1 MTTPTRVQRTYL
13 TLVMLTTLS
22 ASLIWGINTLFLLDA
37 GLNNLEAFAANA
49 FFTAGMMVFEVPTGV
64 VADLKGRRVSFLVG
78 ALTLMAS
85 TLLYV
90 LLWQV
95 GAAFWAWALV
105 SVLLGLGFTFFSGAM
120 EAWLVDALHHT
131 GYTGELDAVFG
142 RAQAVQGAAMLVGSV
157 LGGVLA
163 QATSLGVPFV
173 ARAVLLG
180 LTFALA
186 FFLMHDIGFTPV
198 RGKRPGPEVQRIF
211 RESLTYGLGRPPV
224 RWMML
229 TSPFVGGVSIYV
241 FYAMQP
247 YLLEL
252 WGDEGAYG
260 IAGLAAAIVAGAD
273 IVGGIL
279 APRLRHA
286 FRRRTS
292 MILTTTALSAGAL
305 LVVPVVDSFA
315 LVVALLAVWSL
326 AAAAESPVRKTYLN
340 ALIPSR
346 QRATVLSFDS
356 LLSNAGGV
364 ALQPG
369 LGRVADVWGYP
380 ATFAISGLFQAAAL
394 PFIVLAQRLS
404 VPEDFATREPPATET
419 VVAAGPSQ
427 ETT

>member
-1 MTTPTRVQRTYL
+1 VITARTVQRTYL

-49 FFTAGMMVFEVPTGV
+49 FFTAGMMLFEVPTGV
-64 VADLKGRRVSFLVG
+64 VADLRGRRVSFLVG
-78 ALTLMAS
+78 ALTLMGS

-95 GAAFWAWALV
+95 HAPFWGWALV

-142 RAQAVQGAAMLVGSV
+142 RGQAVGGAAMLIGSV

-163 QATSLGVPFV
+163 QATNLGVPFV
-173 ARAVLLG
+173 VRAALL
-180 LTFALA
+180 LATFALA
-186 FFLMHDIGFTPV
+186 FFLMQDIGFTPE
-198 RGKRPGPEVQRIF
+198 RGKRPGPEVRRIF
-211 RESLTYGLGRPPV
+211 RESLRYGLGQPPV

-229 TSPFVGGVSIYV
+229 TTPFVGGVGIYV

-252 WGDEGAYG
+252 YGDEGAYG
-260 IAGLAAAIVAGAD
+260 IAGLAAALVAGAN
-273 IVGGIL
+273 IIGGFL

-292 MILTTTALSAGAL
+292 MILTTTAISAAAL
-305 LVVPVVDSFA
+305 ALVPVTDSFA
-315 LVVALLAVWSL
+315 LVVVLLAVWSL
-326 AAAAESPVRKTYLN
+326 AAAAELPVRQAYLN

-356 LLSNAGGV
+356 LLSNTGGV
-364 ALQPG
+364 VLQPG

-380 ATFAISGLFQAAAL
+380 ATFAISAGFQAVAL
-394 PFIVLAQRLS
+394 PFVRLAQRLS
-404 VPEDFATREPPATET
+404 VPEDFSTREAPSP
-419 VVAAGPSQ
+419 VVEKA
-427 ETT
+427 

>member
-1 MTTPTRVQRTYL
+1 VITARTVQRTYL

-22 ASLIWGINTLFLLDA
+22 ASLIWGIDTLFLLDA

-49 FFTAGMMVFEVPTGV
+49 FFTAGMMLFEVPTGV
-64 VADLKGRRVSFLVG
+64 VADLRGRRVSFLVG
-78 ALTLMAS
+78 ALTLMGS

-95 GAAFWAWALV
+95 HAPFWGWALV

-142 RAQAVQGAAMLVGSV
+142 RGQAVGGAAMLIGSV

-163 QATSLGVPFV
+163 QATNLGVPFV
-173 ARAVLLG
+173 VRAALL
-180 LTFALA
+180 LATFALA
-186 FFLMHDIGFTPV
+186 FFLMQDIGFTPE
-198 RGKRPGPEVQRIF
+198 RGKRPGPEVRRIF
-211 RESLTYGLGRPPV
+211 RESLRYGLGQPPV

-229 TSPFVGGVSIYV
+229 TSPFVGGVGIYV

-252 WGDEGAYG
+252 YGDEGAYG
-260 IAGLAAAIVAGAD
+260 IAGLAAALVAGAN
-273 IVGGIL
+273 IIGGFL

-292 MILTTTALSAGAL
+292 MILTTTAISAAAL
-305 LVVPVVDSFA
+305 ALVPVTDSFA
-315 LVVALLAVWSL
+315 LVVVLLAVWSL
-326 AAAAESPVRKTYLN
+326 AAAAELPVRQAYLN

-356 LLSNAGGV
+356 LLSNTGGV
-364 ALQPG
+364 VLQPG

-380 ATFAISGLFQAAAL
+380 ATFAISAGFQAVAL
-394 PFIVLAQRLS
+394 PFVRLAQRLS
-404 VPEDFATREPPATET
+404 VPEDFSTREAPSP
-419 VVAAGPSQ
+419 VVEKA
-427 ETT
+427 

>member
-1 MTTPTRVQRTYL
+1 VTTSTQVQRTYL

-49 FFTAGMMVFEVPTGV
+49 FFTAGMMLFEVPTGV
-64 VADLKGRRVSFLVG
+64 VADLAGRRISFLVG
-78 ALTLMAS
+78 SLTLMAA

-95 GAAFWAWALV
+95 DAAFWAWAVV

-131 GYTGELDAVFG
+131 GFTGELDAVFG
-142 RAQAVQGAAMLVGSV
+142 RAQAVGGAAMLTGSV
-157 LGGVLA
+157 LGGVIA
-163 QATSLGVPFV
+163 QATNLGVPFLV
-173 ARAVLLG
+173 RAALLG
-180 LTFALA
+180 ATFALA
-186 FFLMHDIGFTPV
+186 FFLMHDIGFTPE
-198 RGKRPGPEVQRIF
+198 RGKRPGPEVRRIF
-211 RESLTYGLGRPPV
+211 RESLHYGLGQPAV

-229 TSPFVGGVSIYV
+229 TSPFVGGVGIYV

-252 WGDEGAYG
+252 YGDEGAYG
-260 IAGLAAAIVAGAD
+260 VAGLAAALVAGAN
-273 IVGGIL
+273 IIGGFL

-286 FRRRTS
+286 FQRRTS
-292 MILTTTALSAGAL
+292 MILMTTALSAGAL

-326 AAAAESPVRKTYLN
+326 AAAAEKPVRQTYLN

-356 LLSNAGGV
+356 LLSNTGGV
-364 ALQPG
+364 ALQPA

-394 PFIVLAQRLS
+394 PFVRLAQRLS
-404 VPEDFATREPPATET
+404 VPEDYSTRETPATVPAEES
-419 VVAAGPSQ
+419 A
-427 ETT
+427 